1 MRTMNWLHDRPVG
14 LKVSVAPAIGVVCLA
29 VIGGLGLYAN
39 RKISSSLD
47 ELATQELPR
56 LVRQQAA
63 ELDLANINARMYQS
77 LAWEGAGY
85 YEDRI
90 AKLDKEVAAELTRY
104 AQQLAE
110 LAASSAID
118 AERRALIEEIAKDY
132 AAFAKTAASAM
143 DVKSGM
149 AANAIGMMPKLESQH
164 AQMSA
169 KFAKL
174 REQQQAKA
182 AQMQADAQ
190 QVQRGNMVII
200 VGGTL
205 LAALLAAAS
214 AWLAA
219 RLIVRP
225 LLEARRLAGHMAE
238 GNFAERSTLSSGDET
253 GQMLRAL
260 GEVSSRLGQLVQEI
274 RVAADEVNTASSEI
288 ATGNADL
295 SARTEGTASSLQ
307 QTAASLE
314 QLTATVR
321 QSAEHAGQANGLA
334 REAREAADEGRRAV
348 GEAVSTMA
356 EIDAQS
362 RKIRDITG
370 VIDGIAFQTNIL
382 ALNAAVE
389 AARAGEQGR
398 GFAVVAGEVRNLAQR
413 SAQAAREIKSLISD
427 SVEKVESGSKLV
439 NDAGSTMNEIVAQV
453 KRVTDLIGEITA
465 STMEQSSGIGQV
477 NQAVTQLDQMTQQNA
492 ALVEQSAAAAQSLR
506 EQADKLAQ
514 AVAVFRVSRQE
525 THAAIVH
532 AQASSKATTP
542 LAPVDRP
549 AAKPAVKTAP
559 RANTPAPKA
568 NVDWQEF

>member
-1 MRTMNWLHDRPVG
+1 MNWLNDRPVG

-104 AQQLAE
+104 ARQLAE

-169 KFAKL
+169 KFVRL
-174 REQQQAKA
+174 RELQQAKA

-190 QVQRGNMVII
+190 TLQRGNMVII

-274 RVAADEVNTASSEI
+274 RVTADEVNTASSEI

-295 SARTEGTASSLQ
+295 SARTEGTASALQ

-334 REAREAADEGRRAV
+334 RDARQAADEGRRAV

-398 GFAVVAGEVRNLAQR
+398 GFAVVAAEVRTLAQR
-413 SAQAAREIKSLISD
+413 SAAAAREIGELLRNSAARVEAGSQTVQAAGETIQRLVTTIHSVGE
-427 SVEKVESGSKLV
+427 SVE
-439 NDAGSTMNEIVAQV
+439 AIA
-453 KRVTDLIGEITA
+453 RA
-465 STMEQSSGIGQV
+465 STEQASGIAQI
-477 NQAVTQLDQMTQQNA
+477 NTAVADMDRSTQQNA
-492 ALVEQSAAAAQSLR
+492 AMVEQVSAAAISLKSQSQRLVQSIGTLR
-506 EQADKLAQ
+506 
-514 AVAVFRVSRQE
+514 
-525 THAAIVH
+525 
-532 AQASSKATTP
+532 
-542 LAPVDRP
+542 
-549 AAKPAVKTAP
+549 TA
-559 RANTPAPKA
+559 
-568 NVDWQEF
+568 